1 MTHGDKKKANKKAS
15 KASGSQKKAV
25 KTAKN
30 GKSGKAAKESGGG
43 KKDVKASPKAAETA
57 KKQQTVRE
65 KAPAAEKTGAAAK
78 TAGSNN
84 KPKARG
90 VPADPSG
97 FTNPLV
103 GAGFKRALKKFP
115 NAFRRLTD

>member
-1 MTHGDKKKANKKAS
+1 MKHGDKNKANKKAS
-15 KASGSQKKAV
+15 KTSGSQKKAV
-25 KTAKN
+25 KAAKN

-43 KKDVKASPKAAETA
+43 KKAVKASPKAAETA
-57 KKQQTVRE
+57 KKQQAARE
-65 KAPAAEKTGAAAK
+65 KAPVPAK
-78 TAGSNN
+78 TSPPAKASGSNN